1 MPADRKPLQEA
12 LRRKLASAKAAQG
25 YTWKDIAQIMTS
37 CGVPVRANNLMAKM
51 SRGGLKATEMVLI
64 MRLLG
69 NRFID
74 LSDVDVPGLSEALR
88 EFKARESR

>member
-1 MPADRKPLQEA
+1 
-12 LRRKLASAKAAQG
+12 
-25 YTWKDIAQIMTS
+25 
-37 CGVPVRANNLMAKM
+37 MAKM

-74 LSDVDVPGLSEALR
+74 LSDVERSGLSEALR